1 MRSLN
6 IVFMGS
12 PDFAIPSLEKIH
24 ASDHTIQAVVS
35 NPDKRRG
42 RGSTPEPTVVKK
54 RALEL
59 GLKTIDVQDVKSEK
73 FHEAITELRP
83 ELLVVVAF
91 RILPM
96 SILEIP
102 SIGSVNLHASLLPKY
117 RGAAPI
123 HWSIIKGEKETGCT
137 VFFLNDNVDTGEI
150 ITQSRTKIGENE
162 TTGDLYNR
170 LKETGTDLL
179 LRAINQI
186 AEGSVQT
193 TKQDH
198 KLATPAPKLF
208 KENTRIDFTRP
219 ALEVHNLIRGLSPFP
234 TAWCIYDGKKM
245 NVYRSL
251 TDGDM
256 KLKPGELHF
265 DDGKLLVGCG
275 DKPVEL
281 KSVQLPG
288 KRKMSGKDFANGY
301 DLDIYLE

>member
-12 PDFAIPSLEKIH
+12 PDFAIPSLEKIYD
-24 ASDHTIQAVVS
+24 SEHTIQAVVS

-59 GLKTIDVQDVKSEK
+59 GLTTIDVKDVKSEE
-73 FHEAITELRP
+73 FHASLEELNP
-83 ELLVVVAF
+83 DLFVVVAF
-91 RILPM
+91 RILPV

-102 SIGSVNLHASLLPKY
+102 AIGSVNLHASLLPKY

-137 VFFLNDNVDTGEI
+137 VFFLNENVDTGEI

-170 LKETGTDLL
+170 MKETGADLL
-179 LRAINQI
+179 VRALNKI
-186 AEGSVQT
+186 ADGSLQT
-193 TKQDH
+193 VSQDH

-208 KENTRIDFTRP
+208 KENTRIDFTRSVN
-219 ALEVHNLIRGLSPFP
+219 EVHNFIRGLSPFP
-234 TAWCIYDGKKM
+234 TAWCEYDGKKM
-245 NVYRSL
+245 NVYEAEPAEKA
-251 TDGDM
+251 

-265 DDGKLLVGCG
+265 ENGRLLVGCG
-275 DKPVEL
+275 DRSIQL
-281 KSVQLPG
+281 KSLQLPG
-288 KRKMSGKDFANGY
+288 TRKMSGRDFANGY
-301 DLDIYLE
+301 DLNIYLK

>member
-12 PDFAIPSLEKIH
+12 PDFAIPSLEKLH
-24 ASDHTIQAVVS
+24 NSDHNLLAVVS

-59 GLKTIDVQDVKSEK
+59 GLTTIDVKDVKSDE
-73 FHEAITELRP
+73 FHASLEELKP
-83 ELLVVVAF
+83 DLLVVVAF
-91 RILPM
+91 RILPV
-96 SILEIP
+96 SILKIP
-102 SIGSVNLHASLLPKY
+102 TIGSVNLHASLLPKY

-137 VFFLNDNVDTGEI
+137 VFFLNENVDTGEI
-150 ITQSRTKIGENE
+150 ITKSRTKIGENE

-170 LKETGTDLL
+170 LKETGADLL
-179 LRAINQI
+179 VRAINQI
-186 AEGSVQT
+186 ADGSVQT
-193 TKQDH
+193 VPQDH

-219 ALEVHNLIRGLSPFP
+219 ANEVHNFIRGLSPFP
-234 TAWCIYDGKKM
+234 TAWCEYDGKKM
-245 NVYRSL
+245 NVYRAEL
-251 TDGDM
+251 AEKM

-265 DDGKLLVGCG
+265 EDGRLFAGCG
-275 DKPVEL
+275 DQSIEL
-281 KSVQLPG
+281 KSIQLPG
-288 KRKMSGKDFANGY
+288 TRKMSGRDFANGY
-301 DLDIYLE
+301 DLDINLK

>member
-1 MRSLN
+1 MRSLK
-6 IVFMGS
+6 IIFMGS

-24 ASDHTIQAVVS
+24 ATNHTVQAVVS

-42 RGSTPEPTVVKK
+42 RGSSPEPTEVKK

-59 GLKTIDVQDVKSEK
+59 GLKTIDAEDVKSKE
-73 FHEAITELRP
+73 FHEAIKNLNP
-83 ELLVVVAF
+83 DLLVVVAF
-91 RILPM
+91 RILPV

-123 HWSIIKGEKETGCT
+123 HWSVIKGEKETGCT
-137 VFFLNDNVDTGEI
+137 VFFLNENVDEGEI

-170 LKETGTDLL
+170 LKETGADLL
-179 LRAINQI
+179 VSAIDQI

-193 TKQDH
+193 TRQDH

-219 ALEVHNLIRGLSPFP
+219 ALEIHNFIRGLSPFP

-245 NVYRSL
+245 NIYRSKQA
-251 TDGDM
+251 GEM

-265 DDGKLLVGCG
+265 ADGRLLAGCG

-281 KSVQLPG
+281 TSVQLPG
-288 KRKMSGKDFANGY
+288 KTKMSGKDFANGY
-301 DLDIYLE
+301 DLDINLE